1 MAESNRKEL
10 RLYGKEL
17 YVVYPKLGVDSGN
30 FEVLGYANKRQLS
43 TGKYKLP
50 YDNLVRIFTRKG
62 KTYHEFE
69 NVIVLKLLLS
79 NITKGEQSLRKRGRG
94 GRDQFNKFIKKKS
107 TDV

>member
-17 YVVYPKLGVDSGN
+17 YVVYPKLGIGDGN
-30 FEVLGYANKRQLS
+30 FKVDGYTNKRQLS
-43 TGKYKLP
+43 EGNHGLS

-79 NITKGEQSLRKRGRG
+79 NITKGDQSVKKKGRG

-107 TDV
+107 DN